1 MALVYWLWLTH
12 PLTRDTVMFDFGEWV
27 GLFLL
32 GGWLRAWRM
41 SKADQIRFAVV
52 FSVLAIPVFCW
63 FDYQLFVWLLTEV
76 AAKRVW

>member
-32 GGWLRAWRM
+32 GGWLRAW
-41 SKADQIRFAVV
+41 AHEQG
-52 FSVLAIPVFCW
+52 
-63 FDYQLFVWLLTEV
+63 
-76 AAKRVW
+76 